1 MRQEPDP
8 ELGLLLEDIR
18 QETELTA
25 GYTGRAALDRRVM
38 EAMAKVPRHA
48 FVPDHLQLSAY
59 ANRPLPIGHGQT
71 ISQPYIVA
79 LMTQLA
85 RPQPHSRAL
94 EVGVGSG
101 YQSAILSRLCRQ
113 VFGVEIVAGLAHSAQ
128 ERLARLGYQNI
139 TVRLGDGTAGWPEE
153 APFDIILVAAAPPRV
168 PPALVDQLA
177 PGGRLVLPVG
187 DYQQVLLRITKLPDG
202 QLEQQAITPVSFVPM
217 TGAIQRSS

>member
-1 MRQEPDP
+1 MADLPSDRLHQAAP
-8 ELGLLLEDIR
+8 
-18 QETELTA
+18 A
-25 GYTGRAALDRRVM
+25 HGRAAQRSRDIVDPQVLA
-38 EAMAKVPRHA
+38 AMAEVPRHE
-48 FVPDHLQLSAY
+48 FVPPWFRESAY
-59 ANRPLPIGHGQT
+59 EDCPLPLADGQT

-101 YQSAILSRLCRQ
+101 YQSAILSRLCRH

-128 ERLARLGYQNI
+128 ERLARLGYHNI

-153 APFDIILVAAAPPRV
+153 APFDIILVAAAPPRI
-168 PPALVDQLA
+168 PPALIDQLA

-187 DYQQVLLRITKLPDG
+187 NFQQVLLRIEKLPDG